1 MLLYLTVLL
10 YYPAFCAKKKKYVC
24 FDRSFPLYLITHIE
38 SKNTKQNSIL
48 VFQVTEGHKV
58 SFPYFMAFTSL
69 LNNMELIKRIYLHAT
84 QGNRTEPVTKD
95 ELLFAAQTMSQI
107 TPLEIDILFQLT
119 GALQQSG

>member
-1 MLLYLTVLL
+1 M
-10 YYPAFCAKKKKYVC
+10 AFSSFGIQFV
-24 FDRSFPLYLITHIE
+24 RSLILMRHFET
-38 SKNTKQNSIL
+38 IL

-69 LNNMELIKRIYLHAT
+69 LNNMELIKRIYLHST

-119 GALQQSG
+119 GVLQQSG